1 MTVTVDTLQKI
12 YEDTQFTKHSLNYKQ
27 LFSKFENEGEGD
39 CLFRSI
45 SQILYQNENKHLE
58 IRKKICQF
66 YQKFDKTGSY
76 PENSLKS
83 KLQLAL
89 IGSEFDSNDVR
100 TDESTGESLSEENVW
115 GSTAE
120 ILIAAMIFRT
130 NIIII
135 STFNKSSYNVIPY
148 CGSSKAKK
156 PPIFLFYNGENHYEA
171 LVPIRRSSRRLS
183 KQVKESKQ
191 VEEPKP
197 SKQTKQTKQTE
208 TTRKNKNKNK
218 TRK

>member
-1 MTVTVDTLQKI
+1 MTVTVNTLQKI
-12 YEDTQFTKHSLNYKQ
+12 SQDTQFTKHLLNYKQ
-27 LFSKFENEGEGD
+27 IFSKFENEGEGD

-45 SQILYQNENKHLE
+45 SQILYGNENKHLE

-76 PENSLKS
+76 PDDSLKS

-120 ILIAAMIFRT
+120 ILIAAIVFRT

-171 LVPIRRSSRRLS
+171 LVPIRRSSSRLS
-183 KQVKESKQ
+183 KQVEESKQ
-191 VEEPKP
+191 
-197 SKQTKQTKQTE
+197 SKQTE
-208 TTRKNKNKNK
+208 TTRKNKTSRKNKNK
-218 TRK
+218 NKNKNRK